1 VKNGMLTN
9 LLASFNLSGWQF
21 LTIAIVGLMIGMGK
35 AGLSGIVM
43 IAVPILASVLGG
55 KESTGLMTMIFVLG
69 DILAVQ
75 AYRRHA
81 DWREIRPMLPAA
93 ISGIVIGS
101 YVGALLNDRQ
111 FKFMIAAMVLVCLI
125 LMVIQELFGAN
136 FKVPHSLWFIIPVG
150 LVSGF
155 ATMIGNA
162 AGPIFAVYLLAIG
175 LNKNTFLG
183 TTAWFFL
190 VINLIKLPLQIFTWH
205 NISFQTFLI
214 ALSILPMIFI
224 GMKVGVWLI
233 RVMNERTFRYVII
246 AMTAIATIRLF
257 F

>member
-1 VKNGMLTN
+1 MLTD
-9 LLASFNLSGWQF
+9 LLAFFNLSGWQYAM
-21 LTIAIVGLMIGMGK
+21 IAIVGLMIGMGK

-55 KESTGLMTMIFVLG
+55 KESTGMMTMIFVLG
-69 DILAVQ
+69 DFLAVH

-81 DWREIRPMLPAA
+81 NWREIRPMLPAA
-93 ISGIVIGS
+93 ISGIVIGT
-101 YVGALLNDRQ
+101 YVGSLLNDRQ
-111 FKFMIAAMVLVCLI
+111 FKYMIAAMVLVCLI
-125 LMVIQELFGAN
+125 LMLIQEISGAS

-175 LNKNTFLG
+175 LNKNSFLG

-190 VINLIKLPLQIFTWH
+190 VINLVKLPLQILTWQ
-205 NISFQTFLI
+205 NISIRTFLV
-214 ALSILPMIFI
+214 AVSVLPLIFI
-224 GMKVGVWLI
+224 GMKIGVWLI

-246 AMTAIATIRLF
+246 AMTAVATVRLF